1 MLSTRELSRVDN
13 ALAPELYPELPPRA
27 LPLPL
32 FISAISAVD
41 YIVIST

>member
-1 MLSTRELSRVDN
+1 MLSTRELLRVDN
-13 ALAPELYPELPPRA
+13 TLDPERPPKA

-41 YIVIST
+41 YIVISP